1 MKRNL
6 KIALLIKFIFF
17 IFYIVL
23 YRNISNDTSN
33 DQQLLLKLSKPA
45 FYFEKPQNLTFFHL
59 KVLII
64 CRSTKSTTIK
74 SLVSLLEALRFDYK
88 LVTVYSLKLNKKV
101 NLSDKNKSFFSL
113 VIFESVDVYDSIGCS
128 NQDYLFKYCQ
138 LFDVGIIYL
147 LSNILTKKHKY
158 TINGIEFR
166 LNSINTK
173 YSDSCYL
180 KYENIQNVNSFFKLT
195 KFSNEN
201 VLFKNKN
208 KDNQFINQIETDQL
222 FESIIKCDSKYNLM
236 LKTKDQPEP
245 KIRQVFI
252 GFDLLNLAIL
262 SPLLIDSITYSSH
275 NRFNYSTT
283 RYLQIDIDDIFVA
296 ATGTRMKQ
304 SDVIALVLF
313 QNLVNKEYFNQSLE
327 KFKFNLGFSGYYYQN
342 GNEEENMGDSAL
354 IGMDYYVF

>member
-1 MKRNL
+1 
-6 KIALLIKFIFF
+6 
-17 IFYIVL
+17 
-23 YRNISNDTSN
+23 
-33 DQQLLLKLSKPA
+33 
-45 FYFEKPQNLTFFHL
+45 
-59 KVLII
+59 
-64 CRSTKSTTIK
+64 
-74 SLVSLLEALRFDYK
+74 
-88 LVTVYSLKLNKKV
+88 
-101 NLSDKNKSFFSL
+101 
-113 VIFESVDVYDSIGCS
+113 
-128 NQDYLFKYCQ
+128 
-138 LFDVGIIYL
+138 
-147 LSNILTKKHKY
+147 
-158 TINGIEFR
+158 
-166 LNSINTK
+166 
-173 YSDSCYL
+173 
-180 KYENIQNVNSFFKLT
+180 
-195 KFSNEN
+195 
-201 VLFKNKN
+201 
-208 KDNQFINQIETDQL
+208 
-222 FESIIKCDSKYNLM
+222 M